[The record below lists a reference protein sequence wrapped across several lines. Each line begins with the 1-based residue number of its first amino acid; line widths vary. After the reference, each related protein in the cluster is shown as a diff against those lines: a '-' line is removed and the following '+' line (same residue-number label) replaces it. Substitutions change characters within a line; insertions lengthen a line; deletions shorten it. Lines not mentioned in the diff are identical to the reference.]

1 MNLWPV
7 EHLFQQ
13 ICHHFWVGLLGA
25 IANPPKSD
33 DKHVEKSV
41 QLVRGSSFRNDL
53 LQNPYFSSHAR
64 CVNLCCYIGDHSFD
78 HWWSRG
84 LITKL
89 YLLKTHCEKNPKNI
103 LPLWVRCLC
112 LKYGFCNK
120 SSRKDNPRPVEH
132 LFQQICHHFWMGLL
146 GAIANPPK
154 KWWQVC

>member
-1 MNLWPV
+1 MTNTY
-7 EHLFQQ
+7 
-13 ICHHFWVGLLGA
+13 
-25 IANPPKSD
+25 
-33 DKHVEKSV
+33 VEKSV

-103 LPLWVRCLC
+103 SPLWVRCLC

-120 SSRKDNPRPVEH
+120 SSRKDEP
-132 LFQQICHHFWMGLL
+132 LTSWTLISTDLSSLL
-146 GAIANPPK
+146 DGFAGCNSKPTQ
-154 KWWQVC
+154 KWWQTCWKKCSTGQRFIFPKWLATKSIL